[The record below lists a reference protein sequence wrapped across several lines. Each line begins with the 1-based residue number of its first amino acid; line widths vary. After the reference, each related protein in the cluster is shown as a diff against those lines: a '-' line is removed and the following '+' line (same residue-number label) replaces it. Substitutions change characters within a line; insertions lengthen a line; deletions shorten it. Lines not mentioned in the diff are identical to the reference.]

1 MSHASRP
8 SFSSRFSG
16 LLPAWIVL
24 ALGLCCTAI
33 AWQLGNVR
41 EREAAQQRFLLRAE
55 QMERAIH
62 TRMLSYEGLL
72 SGGVGLFEAVGEV
85 DRRQWRTYIDSL
97 DLETR
102 FPGILGIGYTQRIP
116 AADLE
121 AHQRRIRAEGFPG
134 YVVTPPGARAEYHS
148 IIYLEPFS
156 GRNLR
161 AFGYDMHSEP
171 IRQAAMD
178 LARDTG
184 SPAFSRKVTLVQET
198 DRDRQAGFLLY
209 VPVYRDGMPLA
220 TPSQRREALKGF
232 VYAPFRMNDLMRG
245 IMGDQFPDL
254 DLMIADGATFGSGEL
269 LYDSG
274 AERPK
279 TGSKRESLYGQTRPF
294 ALNNS
299 TWTLQVKSRPEF
311 EAQAGFGRQGWFLGG
326 VIISFLLFGIAWSLI
341 SHRARA
347 RALALEMTHALRESE
362 ERFRAIHDHAALG
375 IVQTTPEGTIV
386 HTNPAFQRML
396 GYTEE
401 ELQDTHWSQFTLL
414 DDHAENQRYRREM
427 LRGERSAYH
436 MEKRYICKDGRTVWA
451 NLAVTGV
458 RRQDGTLDFMV
469 ALIEDITARKQQ
481 EEVIAHQAFHDAL
494 TGLPNRMLFA
504 DRLDQA
510 MVKARRN
517 NTPMALLYLDLDHFK
532 NVNDAL
538 GHAAGD
544 TLLQDVAHRLRS
556 CVRSSD
562 TVARLGGDE
571 FTVLLPVVDGPHGA
585 ITVAQ
590 KILQAL
596 PKTFEIDGVPLTV
609 TPSIGISLF
618 PELAPDAETLVQQAD
633 AAMYASKQAGR
644 NRYTLYAPAPAARRS
659 SEGDRETGASELP
672 PNPPAD
678 TMPTTPI
685 GAHACRTPLSRP

>member
-8 SFSSRFSG
+8 SLLSRLSG

-24 ALGLCCTAI
+24 ALGLFCTAI
-33 AWQLGNVR
+33 AWQLGNAH
-41 EREAAQQRFLLRAE
+41 EREAAEQRFHLRAE
-55 QMERAIH
+55 QMESAIH
-62 TRMLSYEGLL
+62 TRMLSYEALL
-72 SGGVGLFEAVGEV
+72 SGGVGLFEALGTV
-85 DRRQWRTYIDSL
+85 DRRQWRTYVDAL
-97 DLETR
+97 DFETR

-134 YVVTPPGARAEYHS
+134 YVVTPPGTRDEYHS

-161 AFGYDMHSEP
+161 AFGYDMYSEP
-171 IRQAAMD
+171 IRQAAMA

-184 SPAFSRKVTLVQET
+184 SPALSRKVTLVQET
-198 DRDRQAGFLLY
+198 DRDRQPGFLLY
-209 VPVYRDGMPLA
+209 LPVYRDGLPLA
-220 TPSQRREALKGF
+220 TPAQRREALKGF

-254 DLMIADGATFGSGEL
+254 DLKIADGTTFEPKAL

-279 TGSKRESLYGQTRPF
+279 AGTKRESLYRETRPF
-294 ALNNS
+294 TLNNS
-299 TWTLQVKSRPEF
+299 TWTLHVTSRPEF
-311 EAQAGFGRQGWFLGG
+311 EAQAGLGRQGWFVLGG
-326 VIISFLLFGIAWSLI
+326 VVISFLLFGIAWGLI
-341 SHRARA
+341 SHRTRA

-362 ERFRAIHDHAALG
+362 ERFRAIHDHAAFG
-375 IVQTTPEGTIV
+375 IVQTTPEGAIV
-386 HTNPAFQRML
+386 HANPAFQRML
-396 GYTEE
+396 GYSEE
-401 ELQDTHWSQFTLL
+401 ELQDAHWSQFTLL
-414 DDHAENQRYRREM
+414 DDHSENHRYRRE
-427 LRGERSAYH
+427 LIRGERNSYH
-436 MEKRYICKDGRTVWA
+436 MEKRYICKDGRVVWG

-494 TGLPNRMLFA
+494 TGLPNRMLFS

-510 MVKARRN
+510 MGKARRN
-517 NTPMALLYLDLDHFK
+517 HTPLALLFLDLDHFK

-544 TLLQDVAHRLRS
+544 NLLQEVAHRLRS

-571 FTVLLPVVDGPHGA
+571 FTVLLPVVDGPDGA
-585 ITVAQ
+585 IKVAQ
-590 KILQAL
+590 KILQTL
-596 PKTFEIDGVPLTV
+596 PVTYVLDGKPLTV

-618 PELAPDAETLVQQAD
+618 PDLAKDAETLVQQAD

-644 NRYTLYAPAPAARRS
+644 NRYTLASRS
-659 SEGDRETGASELP
+659 SET
-672 PNPPAD
+672 
-678 TMPTTPI
+678 
-685 GAHACRTPLSRP
+685 LSPSLG